1 MPERL
6 SATSRR
12 TMLRAVAAAVSAWP
26 HPLLARH
33 QAPDAGRDR
42 WQRVPDLLAAMRMR
56 DGAHVADVGAG
67 GGFITRR
74 LAAQAGPT
82 GRVYAVEIE
91 PRVVARLRQRLQDD
105 GLANVEVVLGSSTDP
120 GLPPDSLD
128 AIIVVDAYHEFT
140 EPAAMLEAFRRA
152 LRRDARLVICDS
164 VSSLP
169 TREEQ
174 VKWHGIAP
182 RFVAAELE
190 AAGFRVLSVDEAFTT
205 RGSTRKALIVAER

>member
-1 MPERL
+1 
-6 SATSRR
+6 
-12 TMLRAVAAAVSAWP
+12 MLRAVTATVVCAWP
-26 HPLLARH
+26 HQLLARH
-33 QAPDAGRDR
+33 QDRDAGRER
-42 WQRVPDLLAAMRMR
+42 WQRVPDLLDAMRMR

-74 LAAQAGPT
+74 LAAQVGPA

-91 PRVVARLRQRLQDD
+91 PRIVARLRQRLQDD
-105 GLANVEVVLGSSTDP
+105 GLANVDVVLGSSTDP

-140 EPAAMLEAFRRA
+140 EPAAMLQAFRRA

-169 TREEQ
+169 TRDEQ
-174 VKWHGIAP
+174 VKWHSIAP
-182 RFVAAELE
+182 RFITAELE